1 MPAGSGATDGPWNAI
16 AQRREESAAPT
27 LEPVLSRFTA
37 DYRYDLPASAIAQAA
52 IEPRDSARLVLAAT
66 LEDRRFFDL
75 PELLTPGDLLVV
87 NRTRVRAARLRGVKT
102 ATGGAVE
109 ALLIRRRDGD
119 HWEALVKPA
128 RRIRPGTELDL
139 GDLHGRVI
147 EGPDEGVVVM
157 ELCAE
162 SGNVEET
169 LARTGSV
176 PLPPY
181 FHGVLDDPERYQT
194 VYAATVGSAA
204 APTAGLHFTPAL
216 LTRLAERGIERT
228 EVDLE
233 VGLDTFRPMTVPSID
248 EHTMHEERY
257 VVPEAAAEAIAAV
270 RRRGGRVVAVGTTVV
285 RALETAAGESGL
297 VRAGSGG
304 SDLFITPGYR
314 FEVVDAVITNFH
326 APGTTLIVMVAA
338 MLGSRWR
345 RVYEHALEAGY
356 RFLSFGD
363 AMYIES
369 TGRR

>member
-1 MPAGSGATDGPWNAI
+1 
-16 AQRREESAAPT
+16 
-27 LEPVLSRFTA
+27 
-37 DYRYDLPASAIAQAA
+37 
-52 IEPRDSARLVLAAT
+52 
-66 LEDRRFFDL
+66 
-75 PELLTPGDLLVV
+75 
-87 NRTRVRAARLRGVKT
+87 
-102 ATGGAVE
+102 
-109 ALLIRRRDGD
+109 
-119 HWEALVKPA
+119 
-128 RRIRPGTELDL
+128 
-139 GDLHGRVI
+139 
-147 EGPDEGVVVM
+147 
-157 ELCAE
+157 
-162 SGNVEET
+162 
-169 LARTGSV
+169 
-176 PLPPY
+176 
-181 FHGVLDDPERYQT
+181 VLDDPERYQT

-285 RALETAAGESGL
+285 RALETAVGESGL